1 MSIFNGKPDL
11 ILRRAD
17 RMVYQYRWHI
27 IPRNNWF
34 NLYLHKFLNDDDD
47 RWLHDHPYDNISIP
61 LSRCGYIEHLSDE
74 PPEKVHRQR
83 FRPIYRKA
91 EDKHYI
97 KLIPDW
103 FVNEKNARLP
113 CWSLFITFRR
123 RREWGF
129 YTADGWKL
137 HNELL
142 ASPYTGYG
150 DSKQLKHRP

>member
-1 MSIFNGKPDL
+1 MTMTGGCTTILMIIFQYHLAGAV
-11 ILRRAD
+11 IL
-17 RMVYQYRWHI
+17 
-27 IPRNNWF
+27 NT
-34 NLYLHKFLNDDDD
+34 
-47 RWLHDHPYDNISIP
+47 
-61 LSRCGYIEHLSDE
+61 LSDD
-74 PPEKVHRQR
+74 PPENAHRQR

-129 YTADGWKL
+129 YTADGWKP

-142 ASPYTGYG
+142 ATPYTGYG